1 MRGRIAI
8 ASRCKMATRG
18 RLSIALASLMLISSG
33 VVSLAQIVVPNAKRF
48 TERDCRWLH
57 KDFLEACA
65 QSETC
70 SSHPDELS
78 YSMALQRG
86 MSALETVITVA
97 AMHEIEAACK
107 QSCKSKHSLDYSTLR
122 RTVCLPLMKR

>member
-8 ASRCKMATRG
+8 ASRHKRAMRG
-18 RLSIALASLMLISSG
+18 RLGLALASLMLINSG
-33 VVSLAQIVVPNAKRF
+33 SGSFAQIVVPSATHF

-57 KDFLEACA
+57 QEFLAACA

-97 AMHEIEAACK
+97 AMHEIDAACK
-107 QSCKSKHSLDYSTLR
+107 QSCKSKHSMDYTTLR